1 MCQVPLFSSRAAGT
15 SRVGFEAVAA
25 PVKLRKAGMESDM
38 SAPKQSPAGQCAQ
51 GPGKCS
57 AVHCGGLPVQ
67 PAGARQVK
75 LLQYS
80 TPHCPAWPLPASGA
94 ETHHTSRRSAPP
106 GCCQVRCMPGRRTA
120 LPRSGRM
127 PCRQRRLRSRHRCTR
142 LKRRG
147 PASQSRS
154 PGAAP
159 RWWAPALG
167 CRR

>member
-15 SRVGFEAVAA
+15 SRVGFEAGAA

-67 PAGARQVK
+67 TAGARQVK

-80 TPHCPAWPLPASGA
+80 TPG
-94 ETHHTSRRSAPP
+94 
-106 GCCQVRCMPGRRTA
+106 RCLHPGRRLTTQVDDLHHQAAARFAACLVVA
-120 LPRSGRM
+120 LHFHAAAA
-127 PCRQRRLRSRHRCTR
+127 C
-142 LKRRG
+142 
-147 PASQSRS
+147 
-154 PGAAP
+154 GAA
-159 RWWAPALG
+159 REG
-167 CRR
+167 